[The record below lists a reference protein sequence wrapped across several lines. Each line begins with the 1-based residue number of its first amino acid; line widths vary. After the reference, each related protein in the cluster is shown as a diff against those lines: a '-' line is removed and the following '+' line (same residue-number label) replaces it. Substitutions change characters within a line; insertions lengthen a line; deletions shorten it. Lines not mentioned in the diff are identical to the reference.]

1 MKVTRPKLSWWER
14 THIPGILK
22 GMAITFRHIP
32 KVGQRVTMEYPE
44 VRWDLPKAYRGAPI
58 LLTGLDGHEK
68 CTSCKLCEFICPPR
82 AIRIVAEE
90 TELEKE
96 KRPREFDIDMGLCI
110 FCGYCQ
116 EVCPVEAIWLKDE
129 YEMADYDRT
138 ALIFSKEQLLARG
151 RKPPYLPGREKPLA
165 ADESPSADSREKRE
179 RR

>member
-1 MKVTRPKLSWWER
+1 MKVTRPQLTWWER
-14 THIPGILK
+14 TYFPAILK
-22 GMAITFRHIP
+22 GMKLTFSHLFR
-32 KVGQRVTMEYPE
+32 KRVTLNYPE
-44 VRWDLPKAYRGAPI
+44 EKMVPPGGYRGAPI

-96 KRPREFDIDMGLCI
+96 KRPKEFDIDMGLCI

-116 EVCPVEAIWLKDE
+116 EVCPVEAIWLKEE

-138 ALIFSKEQLLARG
+138 NLIFNKEQLLARG
-151 RKPPYLPGREKPLA
+151 RKAPYLPGKEKPLEEGA
-165 ADESPSADSREKRE
+165 
-179 RR
+179 

>member
-14 THIPGILK
+14 TYFPAIFK

-32 KVGQRVTMEYPE
+32 RFGKRVTLQYPE
-44 VRWDLPKAYRGAPI
+44 QRWDLPKQYRGAPI

-96 KRPREFDIDMGLCI
+96 KRPKEFDIDMGLCI

-138 ALIFSKEQLLARG
+138 NLIFDKEQLLARG
-151 RKPPYLPGREKPLA
+151 RRQPYLPGKEKPLEEGA
-165 ADESPSADSREKRE
+165 
-179 RR
+179 

>member
-1 MKVTRPKLSWWER
+1 MKVTRPELSWWER
-14 THIPGILK
+14 TYFPAILK
-22 GMAITFRHIP
+22 GMALTFSHIFR
-32 KVGQRVTMEYPE
+32 KRVTLNYPE
-44 VRWDLPKAYRGAPI
+44 ERMALPSGYRGAPI

-96 KRPREFDIDMGLCI
+96 KRPKEFDIDMGLCI

-138 ALIFSKEQLLARG
+138 NLIFDKEQLLARG
-151 RKPPYLPGREKPLA
+151 RKAPYLPGKEKPLEEGA
-165 ADESPSADSREKRE
+165 
-179 RR
+179 

>member
-1 MKVTRPKLSWWER
+1 MKVLRPKLSWWER
-14 THIPGILK
+14 TYFPAILK
-22 GMAITFRHIP
+22 GMALTFSHLFR
-32 KVGQRVTMEYPE
+32 KRVTLQYPE
-44 VRWDLPKAYRGAPI
+44 QKWDLPPKYRGAPI

-82 AIRIVAEE
+82 AIRIVAGE

-96 KRPREFDIDMGLCI
+96 KFPKEFDIDMGLCI

-138 ALIFSKEQLLARG
+138 GLIFNKEQLLVRG
-151 RKPPYLPGREKPLA
+151 RRAPYLPGKEKPL
-165 ADESPSADSREKRE
+165 EEGSR
-179 RR
+179 

>member
-1 MKVTRPKLSWWER
+1 MKVTRPALSWWER
-14 THIPGILK
+14 TYFPAILK
-22 GMAITFRHIP
+22 GMKLTFSHLFR
-32 KVGQRVTMEYPE
+32 KRVTLNYPE
-44 VRWDLPKAYRGAPI
+44 ERMALPRGYRGAPI

-96 KRPREFDIDMGLCI
+96 KRPKEFDIDMGLCI

-138 ALIFSKEQLLARG
+138 NLIFNKEQLLARG
-151 RKPPYLPGREKPLA
+151 RKPPYLAGKEKPLEEGA
-165 ADESPSADSREKRE
+165 
-179 RR
+179 

>member
-1 MKVTRPKLSWWER
+1 MKMIRPKLSWWER
-14 THIPGILK
+14 TYFPAILK

-32 KVGQRVTMEYPE
+32 KVNQRVTLEYPE
-44 VRWDLPKAYRGAPI
+44 VKWDLPKAYRGAPI
-58 LLTGLDGHEK
+58 LLTGLDGQEK

-96 KRPREFDIDMGLCI
+96 KRPKEFDIDMGLCI

-151 RKPPYLPGREKPLA
+151 RKPPYLPGREKPL
-165 ADESPSADSREKRE
+165 EEGR
-179 RR
+179 

>member
-14 THIPGILK
+14 TYFPAILS
-22 GMAITFRHIP
+22 GMALTFSHIFR
-32 KVGQRVTMEYPE
+32 KRVTMQYPE
-44 VRWDLPKAYRGAPI
+44 QKWDLPKQYRGAPI

-129 YEMADYDRT
+129 YELADYDRT
-138 ALIFSKEQLLARG
+138 RLIFNKEQLLARG
-151 RKPPYLPGREKPLA
+151 RKAPYLPGKEKPL
-165 ADESPSADSREKRE
+165 EGNP
-179 RR
+179 